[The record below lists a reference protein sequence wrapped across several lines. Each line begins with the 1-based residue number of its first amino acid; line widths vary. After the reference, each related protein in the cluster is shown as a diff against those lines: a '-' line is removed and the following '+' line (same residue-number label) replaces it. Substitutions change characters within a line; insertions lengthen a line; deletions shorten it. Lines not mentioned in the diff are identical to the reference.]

1 MQRRSSRARK
11 HITMRSKGTA
21 LGENTIKTLLKVI
34 CFLLVPAIVYADDQ
48 ESMKKEESMKFGMQ
62 AVLTAAEGKGKELA
76 DIMLQAS
83 RAVSTLDGCELYI
96 VQTSLT
102 DESKILVTEVWESK
116 EAHQGSLANEKVR
129 ELIGKAKPIIVGMEH
144 HPAIFVG
151 GHGL

>member
-1 MQRRSSRARK
+1 MRHGLIPSVDTLFSWRLHCINRSGIRP
-11 HITMRSKGTA
+11 
-21 LGENTIKTLLKVI
+21 LY
-34 CFLLVPAIVYADDQ
+34 FY
-48 ESMKKEESMKFGMQ
+48 
-62 AVLTAAEGKGKELA
+62 LTG
-76 DIMLQAS
+76 QQC
-83 RAVSTLDGCELYI
+83 CELYI